1 MIQRYV
7 KGWLISLMLFGA
19 VAAMTIALA
28 KEPNMLIDDF
38 SRADLVSPLGTMWR
52 SISDQVM
59 GGVSQGKVS
68 RCATEDSPCLRLT
81 GDVSLENNG
90 GFIQAS
96 LDLTEDGSALDAS
109 SFKGIRLVVR
119 GNEETYGLHLRTGDV
134 TRPWQSYRTEFSAE
148 KDWNVVELPFS
159 NFLPHRI
166 DAPLNTH
173 KLRRLGLVAIGRAF
187 HADLSVKRLEFY
199 R

>member
-1 MIQRYV
+1 
-7 KGWLISLMLFGA
+7 
-19 VAAMTIALA
+19 
-28 KEPNMLIDDF
+28 MLIDDF

-134 TRPWQSYRTEFSAE
+134 TRPWQSYRAEFCAE
-148 KDWNVVELPFS
+148 TDWEVVELPFS

-166 DAPLNTH
+166 DVPLNTR
-173 KLRRLGLVAIGRAF
+173 KLRRLGLVAIGRQF
-187 HADLSVKRLEFY
+187 HAELSVKRLEFY